1 MHKYMG
7 AAHLFQDI
15 KKYYSSYKLI
25 LNLQI
30 QSTNKTINKLNFFTK
45 ESKRTKVDYSKEL

>member
-7 AAHLFQDI
+7 AVHLFQGI
-15 KKYYSSYKLI
+15 KIYYSSYILI
-25 LNLQI
+25 LHLQM